1 MCERC
6 HQYDDKITRYRR
18 LASRINDRIA
28 QDGIAE
34 LIEPRLPRRQLSIP
48 SRSKSNAALRLP
60 VLTARECSR
69 PSAGSISG

>member
-34 LIEPRLPRRQLSIP
+34 LIETALAT
-48 SRSKSNAALRLP
+48 KAALHP
-60 VLTARECSR
+60 E
-69 PSAGSISG
+69 PEQK